1 MEEQSLLKLLGNVIR
16 SQRKEMKL
24 SQESLAK
31 KIDGKKDKSYICN
44 IESGAKDI
52 RLTSLDALASALG
65 LRLWELMKIVDDV
78 SAQPDALRNFL
89 SFIKKAGCEIKE
101 EELSVIERIKVNGS
115 PPKDKD
121 MYLLLWLLLKKISN
135 KGVPEK
141 FKVEIS
147 KADGEIIGKFT
158 VHLD

>member
-1 MEEQSLLKLLGNVIR
+1 
-16 SQRKEMKL
+16 
-24 SQESLAK
+24 
-31 KIDGKKDKSYICN
+31 
-44 IESGAKDI
+44 
-52 RLTSLDALASALG
+52 
-65 LRLWELMKIVDDV
+65 MKIVDDV